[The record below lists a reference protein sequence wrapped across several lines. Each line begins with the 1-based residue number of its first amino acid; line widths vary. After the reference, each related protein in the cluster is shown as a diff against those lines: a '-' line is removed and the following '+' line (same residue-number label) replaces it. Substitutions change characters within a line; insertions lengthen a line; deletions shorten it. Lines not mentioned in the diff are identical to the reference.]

1 MKLSHEIVEKI
12 KSAGSPD
19 EVLAIAKEC
28 NVEMTPDEAKSYF
41 EQINS
46 HELDDDLLDGVAGGI
61 VQIINPSS
69 SRLSVYDGSN
79 IKYHD
84 GRRCPQ
90 CGHDI
95 FTYNHKISGRWTT
108 CKSCNYDMGC
118 VQESEVYAVADGG
131 IQKSKGC

>member
-46 HELDDDLLDGVAGGI
+46 HELDEDLLVNVSGGWLI
-61 VQIINPSS
+61 MDESAKNEEES
-69 SRLSVYDGSN
+69 
-79 IKYHD
+79 K
-84 GRRCPQ
+84 
-90 CGHDI
+90 
-95 FTYNHKISGRWTT
+95 KKSG
-108 CKSCNYDMGC
+108 CK
-118 VQESEVYAVADGG
+118 
-131 IQKSKGC
+131 

>member
-46 HELDDDLLDGVAGGI
+46 HELDEDILVNVSGGW
-61 VQIINPSS
+61 IIMDESAKNEEES
-69 SRLSVYDGSN
+69 
-79 IKYHD
+79 K
-84 GRRCPQ
+84 
-90 CGHDI
+90 
-95 FTYNHKISGRWTT
+95 KKSG
-108 CKSCNYDMGC
+108 CK
-118 VQESEVYAVADGG
+118 
-131 IQKSKGC
+131 

>member
-46 HELDDDLLDGVAGGI
+46 HELDEDLLDGVSGGWLI
-61 VQIINPSS
+61 FNEGENSMVNKEYYQEHNEKG
-69 SRLSVYDGSN
+69 L
-79 IKYHD
+79 
-84 GRRCPQ
+84 
-90 CGHDI
+90 CG
-95 FTYNHKISGRWTT
+95 
-108 CKSCNYDMGC
+108 
-118 VQESEVYAVADGG
+118 
-131 IQKSKGC
+131 

>member
-46 HELDDDLLDGVAGGI
+46 HELDDDLLDGVSGGWLI
-61 VQIINPSS
+61 YRDEALGPSDEEDKQSS
-69 SRLSVYDGSN
+69 SKG
-79 IKYHD
+79 
-84 GRRCPQ
+84 Q
-90 CGHDI
+90 CG
-95 FTYNHKISGRWTT
+95 
-108 CKSCNYDMGC
+108 
-118 VQESEVYAVADGG
+118 
-131 IQKSKGC
+131 

>member
-46 HELDDDLLDGVAGGI
+46 HELDEDLLVNVSGGW
-61 VQIINPSS
+61 IIM
-69 SRLSVYDGSN
+69 D
-79 IKYHD
+79 
-84 GRRCPQ
+84 
-90 CGHDI
+90 
-95 FTYNHKISGRWTT
+95 
-108 CKSCNYDMGC
+108 
-118 VQESEVYAVADGG
+118 ESEK
-131 IQKSKGC
+131 IEEKEQKSGCK

>member
-46 HELDDDLLDGVAGGI
+46 HELDEDLLVNVSGGW
-61 VQIINPSS
+61 IIMDES
-69 SRLSVYDGSN
+69 
-79 IKYHD
+79 K
-84 GRRCPQ
+84 
-90 CGHDI
+90 
-95 FTYNHKISGRWTT
+95 KIEE
-108 CKSCNYDMGC
+108 K
-118 VQESEVYAVADGG
+118 E
-131 IQKSKGC
+131 QKSGCK

>member
-46 HELDDDLLDGVAGGI
+46 HELDEDLLVNVSGGW
-61 VQIINPSS
+61 IIMDESAKNEEES
-69 SRLSVYDGSN
+69 
-79 IKYHD
+79 K
-84 GRRCPQ
+84 
-90 CGHDI
+90 
-95 FTYNHKISGRWTT
+95 KKSG
-108 CKSCNYDMGC
+108 CK
-118 VQESEVYAVADGG
+118 
-131 IQKSKGC
+131 